1 MSILGHLRR
10 RPSLSHHSLK
20 TSDGEYDDDDDES
33 DDEDDADNYN
43 NEVDEDDE
51 DDMDNKDEEDGS
63 VFLQMLIDEVLSD
76 ISISSQTNPIHF

>member
-20 TSDGEYDDDDDES
+20 TSDGEYDDDDDEG
-33 DDEDDADNYN
+33 D
-43 NEVDEDDE
+43 DEDDE

-63 VFLQMLIDEVLSD
+63 DGIGNGHIADHNYQK
-76 ISISSQTNPIHF
+76 Q

>member
-20 TSDGEYDDDDDES
+20 TSDGEYDDDDDEG

-43 NEVDEDDE
+43 NEVDEDD
-51 DDMDNKDEEDGS
+51 MDNKDEEDGS
-63 VFLQMLIDEVLSD
+63 DGIGNGHIADHNYQK
-76 ISISSQTNPIHF
+76 Q